1 MTGTVP
7 PKGKYVSEKFNRIL
21 YTGFVMLAMYFL
33 IFSGDVSQAM
43 ANLGIALIFDPFDQK
58 QKFTERPLYQRTWL
72 IIHLIL
78 VFVLLILS
86 LTGY

>member
-7 PKGKYVSEKFNRIL
+7 PKGKDVTEKFNRIL
-21 YTGFVMLAMYFL
+21 YTGFVILAMYFL

-58 QKFTERPLYQRTWL
+58 QKFTERPFYQKAWL
-72 IIHLIL
+72 FIHLTL
-78 VFVLLILS
+78 VLVLLGLT